1 VDFSKKIIDWY
12 FQHKRNLPWRK
23 TKDAFKIWVSEVIL
37 QQTRV
42 EQGLTYYKAFVKKFP
57 DVYSLAAANEND
69 VLKLWQGLGYYTRAR
84 NMMAGA
90 RQIVEQYNGIV
101 PNTFEQI
108 IKIKGIGSYSASA
121 ILSFAF
127 NKPYPV
133 MDGNVKRVLA
143 RYFNIGTDI
152 KSKATENL
160 IFRKL
165 ERLFDKKNPADF
177 NQAIME
183 FGALQCKINN
193 PECTQCVLK
202 SSCKAFIK
210 NRVSKI
216 PYTLKKT
223 ELKTRF
229 FYYLVPLFKFK
240 NEKFTYLEKR
250 QDDDIWRHLYQF
262 PLIESEKKLN
272 IKDLIKSTAYKKLMN
287 DNQAEIVPSMS
298 TYLHKLSHQIIEAAF
313 LQVNISKELPDE
325 NYIKVKLV
333 DLKKYPVSR
342 LTEKYLNQNLNL
354 KTNFKKIF

>member
-1 VDFSKKIIDWY
+1 MDFSKKIITWY
-12 FQHKRNLPWRK
+12 FQYKRNLPWRK
-23 TKDAFKIWVSEVIL
+23 TNDAYKIWVSEVIL

-42 EQGLTYYKAFVKKFP
+42 EQGLAYYKAFVKKFP

-69 VLKLWQGLGYYTRAR
+69 VLRLWQGLGYYTRAR
-84 NMMAGA
+84 NMLAGA
-90 RQIVEQYNGIV
+90 RQIVEQHNGV
-101 PNTFEQI
+101 LPNTFDQI

-127 NKPYPV
+127 NKPHPV

-152 KSKATENL
+152 KLKATESL

-193 PECTQCVLK
+193 PECSQCIFK

-210 NRVSKI
+210 NKVSEI

-223 ELKTRF
+223 GLKTRF

-240 NEKFTYLEKR
+240 NEKFTFLEKR
-250 QDDDIWRHLYQF
+250 QDNDIWRHLYQF
-262 PLIESEKKLN
+262 PLIESEKKL
-272 IKDLIKSTAYKKLMN
+272 KATDLIKSKAYKKLLN
-287 DNQAEIVPSMS
+287 DKQAEIVPFME
-298 TYLHKLSHQIIEAAF
+298 TYHHKLSHQIIEATF
-313 LQVNISKELPDE
+313 LQVNILKVLPDE
-325 NYIKVKLV
+325 SYIKVKLV

-342 LTEKYLNQNLNL
+342 LTEKYLTQKLNL
-354 KTNFKKIF
+354 KTNF